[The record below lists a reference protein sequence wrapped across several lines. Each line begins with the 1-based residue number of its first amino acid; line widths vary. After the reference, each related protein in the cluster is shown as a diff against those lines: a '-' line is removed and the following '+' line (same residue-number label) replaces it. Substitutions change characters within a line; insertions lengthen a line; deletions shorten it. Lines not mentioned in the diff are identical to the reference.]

1 MQFQQRLVGLQE
13 HMMSF
18 AIKLTANRDDA
29 LDLLQDT
36 MQIQLRSAT
45 SQCVLHEKTTAG
57 LPSGR
62 GA

>member
-1 MQFQQRLVGLQE
+1 MDIDKKNSL
-13 HMMSF
+13 S
-18 AIKLTANRDDA
+18 IKVKCVMINCV
-29 LDLLQDT
+29 
-36 MQIQLRSAT
+36 QIQLRSAT

>member
-1 MQFQQRLVGLQE
+1 MNLIDVYDI
-13 HMMSF
+13 SF
-18 AIKLTANRDDA
+18 YRIGEL
-29 LDLLQDT
+29 
-36 MQIQLRSAT
+36 QIQLRSAT